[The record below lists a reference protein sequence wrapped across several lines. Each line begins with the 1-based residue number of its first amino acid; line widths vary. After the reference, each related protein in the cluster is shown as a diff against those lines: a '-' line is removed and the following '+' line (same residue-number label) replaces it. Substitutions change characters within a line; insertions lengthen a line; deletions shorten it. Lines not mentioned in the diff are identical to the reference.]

1 MTLQKILSI
10 TTAAC
15 LLAATGLPASAAGAA
30 NGNTAQWSKAKPLLE
45 AALSCQRIDSH
56 FQLAEQ
62 ALAGAGWNSSQGTT
76 PVALPVPLQVFGL
89 TTQRIAIAR
98 DSGEQTYRA
107 FLPGVSVA
115 QAVKAAKLK
124 LGKDGKEYGRM
135 AKLGVLT
142 AGTEDG
148 VTTLTCIFDSEA

>member
-1 MTLQKILSI
+1 MIMQKFLGIGV
-10 TTAAC
+10 TAL
-15 LLAATGLPASAAGAA
+15 LLAATVAPAGAA
-30 NGNTAQWSKAKPLLE
+30 SGNPAQWTSAKPLLE
-45 AALSCQRIDSH
+45 AALSCNRIGQQ

-62 ALAGAGWNSSQGTT
+62 ALVSAGWNSSQGTA
-76 PVALPVPLQVFGL
+76 PVSLPVPLQVFGL

-98 DSGEQTYRA
+98 DSGEQTYRT
-107 FLPGVSVA
+107 FLPGVSIA

-148 VTTLTCIFDSEA
+148 VTTLTCIFDTEA

>member
-1 MTLQKILSI
+1 MIMEKFLGISA
-10 TTAAC
+10 TAL
-15 LLAATGLPASAAGAA
+15 LLAVTVAPAGAA
-30 NGNTAQWSKAKPLLE
+30 HGNTSQWTRAKPLLE
-45 AALSCQRIDSH
+45 AALSCNRIDQQ

-62 ALAGAGWNSSQGTT
+62 ALASAGWNGSQGIT
-76 PVALPVPLQVFGL
+76 PADLPVPLQVFGL

-98 DSGEQTYRA
+98 EGGEQTYRA
-107 FLPGVSVA
+107 FLPGVSIA

-135 AKLGVLT
+135 TKLGVLT

-148 VTTLTCIFDSEA
+148 VTTLTCMVDSEA